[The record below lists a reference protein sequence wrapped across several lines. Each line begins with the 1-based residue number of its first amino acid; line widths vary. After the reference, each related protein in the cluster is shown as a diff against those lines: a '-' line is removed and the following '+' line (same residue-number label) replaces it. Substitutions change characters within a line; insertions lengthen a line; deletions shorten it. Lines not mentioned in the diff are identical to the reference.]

1 MFNKSSYI
9 EFIVGEIFNKKK
21 TDMSIKWQFAE
32 HTELNDIVGFKDND
46 IEKFGVNPAKSI
58 VREAIQ
64 NSCDAL
70 DINNGQTQVEVV
82 IKTGTIKKSELPNF
96 SAIEGHIKSCVNTEN
111 DEAENK
117 EIQRHIE
124 AFSQDSY
131 SYLEISDYNTT
142 GMGEK
147 PFQSLT
153 QGIFKSTKATS
164 GSQGSKGV
172 GKAAYYASSYLRT
185 MLVSTRNDEG
195 NRYRGAAK
203 LSNHVSP
210 FDVGTQYNYKGF
222 YGDLSVKQNS
232 EIPSLFQR
240 DKKGTSVFVI
250 GFWDIAD
257 FRGEV
262 IREVLRNY
270 WFAIAEEQL
279 IVRVEDETIN
289 AERIEGYINFY
300 FRDYRDYKSGHKQN
314 PRSFFEVYK
323 NGTTYTKH
331 IANIGNCKLWLH
343 KNEAYNLGAVARF
356 RQTKM
361 LIFKENDL
369 DAGFAGIFLCDNTEG
384 NAFLKNIENDAHDTW
399 NPNLNHSV
407 TEQAKIT
414 LGEIKEFIREKYI
427 LYSGLGNQS
436 SFNIDALDNL
446 FSFSGG
452 NIVSKQKKDGD
463 RIKPEPSEDTKD
475 RLIGKHSFK
484 AIYSNG
490 KYVYRLIFNSKKA
503 ANNQRFKISIGTDSS
518 KDVINIT
525 NASNGRI
532 EGNTLELDV
541 KKGENIVNTIEL
553 DCPYLVA
560 PSITTLNK

>member
-1 MFNKSSYI
+1 MNMKW
-9 EFIVGEIFNKKK
+9 EFAK
-21 TDMSIKWQFAE
+21 

-70 DINNGQTQVEVV
+70 DIDNGQTQVKVV
-82 IKTGTIKKSELPNF
+82 IKTGSIKKADLPNF
-96 SAIEGHIKSCVNTEN
+96 SDIEAHIKSCLNPEN
-111 DEAENK
+111 DKAENQ
-117 EIQRHIE
+117 EIQRHID
-124 AFSQDSY
+124 AFSKGSY

-185 MLVSTRNDEG
+185 MLISTKNEEG
-195 NRYRGAAK
+195 NRYRGASK
-203 LSNHVSP
+203 ISNHTSP
-210 FDVGTQYNYKGF
+210 FDAAIEYNYKGF
-222 YGDLSVKQNS
+222 YGDIYVKENS

-240 DKKGTSVFVI
+240 ERKGTSVFVI
-250 GFWDIAD
+250 GFWNLVD
-257 FRGEV
+257 FKIEV

-279 IVRVEDETIN
+279 VVTVEGEPLNTQNIDDYM
-289 AERIEGYINFY
+289 ERY
-300 FRDYRDYKSGHKQN
+300 FPDYRDYKTGNRQN
-314 PRSFFEVYK
+314 PRPYYEVYK
-323 NGTTYTKH
+323 NGATYIKQ
-331 IANIGNCKLWLH
+331 IANIGECKLWLD

-369 DAGFAGIFLCDNTEG
+369 DAGFAGVFLCDNKKG
-384 NAFLKNIENDAHDTW
+384 NAFLKDIENDAHDTW
-399 NPNLNHSV
+399 NPNQNPSIKEEA
-407 TEQAKIT
+407 TIT
-414 LGEIKEFIREKYI
+414 INEIKEFIREKYN

-452 NIVSKQKKDGD
+452 NIASNQRKDNKKV
-463 RIKPEPSEDTKD
+463 KPAPSEETKD

-484 AIYSNG
+484 ANYKNG
-490 KYVYRLIFNSKKA
+490 KYFYKLNFNSKKA
-503 ANNQRFKISIGTDSS
+503 IKNQKFKISIGTDSS
-518 KDVINIT
+518 KDVINI
-525 NASNGRI
+525 R
-532 EGNTLELDV
+532 NTSSGSFQDNIIELDV
-541 KKGENIVNTIEL
+541 KKGENSLNHIEL

-560 PSITTLNK
+560 PSITSINK